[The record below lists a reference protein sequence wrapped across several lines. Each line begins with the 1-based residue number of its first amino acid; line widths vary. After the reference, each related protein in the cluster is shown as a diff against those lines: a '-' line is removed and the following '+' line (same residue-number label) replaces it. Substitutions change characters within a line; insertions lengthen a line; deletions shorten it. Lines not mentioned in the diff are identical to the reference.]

1 MKICVLFCIK
11 YCCSHSELNDRM
23 KMDRRRLEAAH
34 LRFSTLL
41 VAAQFDLERKIHSD
55 SHITLSE
62 IMPIFYDAFKKAF
75 ASKLKY
81 MLHVLKDHKC
91 KFPRCGKALVLDGN
105 MKNQRDVC
113 MAKDAGFAEFTG
125 LPGKIK
131 TGCTHTP
138 AFKNRFCESHLNHSV
153 SEMDSTS
160 VLEVI
165 LDKKTTRNGD
175 YYQVGFVLSIAFMLC
190 YLHLCLK

>member
-1 MKICVLFCIK
+1 
-11 YCCSHSELNDRM
+11 
-23 KMDRRRLEAAH
+23 
-34 LRFSTLL
+34 
-41 VAAQFDLERKIHSD
+41 
-55 SHITLSE
+55 
-62 IMPIFYDAFKKAF
+62 
-75 ASKLKY
+75 
-81 MLHVLKDHKC
+81 
-91 KFPRCGKALVLDGN
+91 

-175 YYQVGFVLSIAFMLC
+175 YYQVGFVFIHCLYALLFAFMFKVGHVILID
-190 YLHLCLK
+190 

>member
-41 VAAQFDLERKIHSD
+41 VAVQFDLERKIHSD

-81 MLHVLKDHKC
+81 MYL
-91 KFPRCGKALVLDGN
+91 P
-105 MKNQRDVC
+105 
-113 MAKDAGFAEFTG
+113 FT
-125 LPGKIK
+125 
-131 TGCTHTP
+131 CT
-138 AFKNRFCESHLNHSV
+138 
-153 SEMDSTS
+153 
-160 VLEVI
+160 
-165 LDKKTTRNGD
+165 
-175 YYQVGFVLSIAFMLC
+175 
-190 YLHLCLK
+190 